1 MPKKKVTLSG
11 LGKSMTFE
19 VDVSTRKPKKVIYRK
34 KELNIDTF
42 VATGMGLSS
51 RISFLSKCPHNKE
64 ITQCP
69 KCSRKEGDHFSR

>member
-11 LGKSMTFE
+11 PFGSMDFE
-19 VDVSTRKPKKVIYRK
+19 VNVSTRKPKKVIYKK

-51 RISFLSKCPHNKE
+51 RISFLSKCRCGKE
-64 ITQCP
+64 IILCP
-69 KCSRKEGDHFSR
+69 RHSRKEGDHFSR